1 MIDDMMKELASAMR
15 YNPDLNVTDVI
26 KHALALKHSTR
37 NYWASPDK
45 KRMKYK
51 ATNSEILAALR
62 TYNTMRQK
70 DSVAYHHLNKEIPS
84 TIY

>member
-1 MIDDMMKELASAMR
+1 MTEELLSELSAAMR
-15 YNPDLNVTDVI
+15 YNPDLTVQEVI
-26 KHALALKHSTR
+26 KLALSTKNPTR

-51 ATNSEILAALR
+51 ATNSDILTALR

-70 DSVAYHHLNKEIPS
+70 DSNKYLENLL
-84 TIY
+84 